1 MRIRTE
7 SVRENSEILTE
18 LGSGGHRWDRALGGD
33 RMQIHTDL
41 VSVND
46 EILTELGAPVSPAG
60 IRAWKAAECKSV
72 RN

>member
-1 MRIRTE
+1 MQTHTA

-18 LGSGGHRWDRALGGD
+18 FGSGGHRWDQALGGD
-33 RMQIHTDL
+33 RMHIHADL

-46 EILTELGAPVSPAG
+46 ESLTELGAPVSPAG
-60 IRAWKAAECKSV
+60 IRAWKAAECESV